1 MLPLEFLERHLAGKH
16 QNIEREFVG
25 PPVVVEEMYREQ
37 EAGCQHRFLSVEDR
51 RNVEHPARQ
60 VRGGKTLEPEHG
72 AAATDD
78 SDAPEW
84 RPVVELLPIGPTVEL
99 RLRRQP
105 EKPFEHADRIVE
117 IRQARHQRIRT
128 EPTEGLPVAAD
139 AQEHI
144 DDMPEEDGDEA
155 SGEEAVNVAGDA
167 RTAEEVTDDRRPGRI
182 GEQQGHAG
190 EHQHNYANGEGE
202 MGDTP
207 DRGPAPVI
215 NDLLAVTA
223 VERLR
228 AYMRA
233 VLALLVITQF
243 AVVPKCRMRPE
254 ESEHTAEQRLHE
266 FRGEPYPRIAR

>member
-1 MLPLEFLERHLAGKH
+1 MLPLKFLERHLAGKH

-25 PPVVVEEMYREQ
+25 PPVIVEEVHGEQ
-37 EAGCQHRFLSVEDR
+37 ESGRQHRLLAVEDR
-51 RNVEHPARQ
+51 RNIEHPARQ
-60 VRGGKTLEPEHG
+60 VRSGQTLEPEHG
-72 AAATDD
+72 AAAADD
-78 SDAPEW
+78 GNAPER

-105 EKPFEHADRIVE
+105 EKPFEHADRVVE

-128 EPTEGLPVAAD
+128 EPTESLPVAAD

-155 SGEEAVNVAGDA
+155 GGEEAVNVAGDA
-167 RTAEEVTDDRRPGRI
+167 RTAEEVTDDRRPSRI

-190 EHQHNYANGEGE
+190 EHQHNHANGEGE
-202 MGDTP
+202 LGDTP

-215 NDLLAVTA
+215 NDLLAVAA
-223 VERLR
+223 VARLR

-233 VLALLVITQF
+233 VLSLMVITQF
-243 AVVPKCRMRPE
+243 AVVPKYRMRPE
-254 ESEHTAEQRLHE
+254 ESEHTAEQR
-266 FRGEPYPRIAR
+266 